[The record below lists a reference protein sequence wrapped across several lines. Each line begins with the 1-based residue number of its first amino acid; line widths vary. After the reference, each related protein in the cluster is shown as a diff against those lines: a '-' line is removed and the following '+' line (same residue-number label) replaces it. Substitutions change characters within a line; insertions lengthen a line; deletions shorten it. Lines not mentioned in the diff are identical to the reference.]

1 MPKADSKAGGMAR
14 QDAVS
19 EVEFEA
25 EVVLKIEGSRRMQIG
40 EKGVRKVE
48 KKGKHINSKESGES
62 APAVCRASLCCW
74 QIQFKFCKH

>member
-1 MPKADSKAGGMAR
+1 MPKAGSKAGGMAR

-48 KKGKHINSKESGES
+48 KKRKTHKQQGKRRKRAGSLQSILVLLANSI
-62 APAVCRASLCCW
+62 
-74 QIQFKFCKH
+74 QIL

>member
-1 MPKADSKAGGMAR
+1 MPKAGSKAGGMAR

-40 EKGVRKVE
+40 EKGVRKME
-48 KKGKHINSKESGES
+48 KKENT
-62 APAVCRASLCCW
+62 
-74 QIQFKFCKH
+74 